1 MGFDYSEFEN
11 YVEKLH
17 KLSKG
22 ELERYFQEA
31 SREIAYTLMALV
43 KEKTP
48 VDTGTL
54 RNRWVIK
61 SNHKGDEYIVYIQ
74 NPMEYASYVEYGHR
88 TRGGK
93 GWVKGAYMLTISMA
107 EIKSKSI
114 ELLQKYI
121 EKYLKELFE

>member
-22 ELERYFQEA
+22 ELGRYFQEA

-61 SNHKGDEYIVYIQ
+61 ANHKGDEYIVYIQ
-74 NPMEYASYVEYGHR
+74 NPMEYASYVESVSYTHLDALCG
-88 TRGGK
+88 
-93 GWVKGAYMLTISMA
+93 
-107 EIKSKSI
+107 
-114 ELLQKYI
+114 
-121 EKYLKELFE
+121 